1 MMETLDEVFRLKRW
15 FTITMTQD
23 KETKGTFRFQA
34 DADDAVIPTVYVRK
48 GAFNG
53 KAVEKIVITLEA

>member
-1 MMETLDEVFRLKRW
+1 MTKQ
-15 FTITMTQD
+15 TITMTQD